1 MARIEPLP
9 ANQWPAEMRDAL
21 AAMIPPVRRH
31 PEPIRENRPKGRTV
45 LGTFAHH
52 PELARAY
59 LTFNGHILWGTTLT
73 ARQREMIVLRVAT
86 RRRSASLWAE
96 HVFVARD
103 AGMTDEEI
111 ARVAFGPDAP
121 FFEPLEVALLRSVDE
136 LIDDGA
142 IAEST
147 WGALADELDAEQL
160 LDLVFTVGCY
170 QTLSSLF
177 RSLELEVDPEV
188 PDLLRAQ
195 SAERDTPA

>member
-1 MARIEPLP
+1 MARIEPVP
-9 ANQWPAEMRDAL
+9 SDEWPDGMRDAL

-31 PEPIRENRPKGRTV
+31 PEPVRENRPKGRTV
-45 LGTFAHH
+45 LGAFANHTD
-52 PELARAY
+52 LARAFF
-59 LTFNGHILWGTTLT
+59 TFNGHILWGTTLT
-73 ARQREMIVLRVAT
+73 ARWREMIVLRVAT

-121 FFEPLEVALLRSVDE
+121 LFEPLDVALLRSVDE
-136 LIDDGA
+136 VIDDGA
-142 IAEST
+142 ITEPT
-147 WGALADELDAEQL
+147 WLVLAAELDAQQL
-160 LDLVFTVGCY
+160 LDLVFTIGCY

-177 RSLELEVDPEV
+177 RSLELEVDPDV

-195 SAERDTPA
+195 SAERDAPA